1 MVQNDKQVPCR
12 SRTVARGEKAVE
24 GGGEGGLARG
34 SEEMGMKVGW
44 GRTAE
49 KMASADS
56 RIQKRS
62 NKLLGMNVIFEMIPS
77 APHHCPHV
85 GIHSSWG

>member
-1 MVQNDKQVPCR
+1 M
-12 SRTVARGEKAVE
+12 ARGEKAVE

-34 SEEMGMKVGW
+34 SEEMGMKVGRV
-44 GRTAE
+44 RTAE